1 MPIDSK
7 KIRLTKALRHAWLGL
22 ALLLLFGPA
31 PQAADEPRG
40 WLLALDAAL
49 AQPSGLERP
58 LATVIDAISFPPRS
72 ERILLEHDADL
83 AWGAG
88 VGYDFGREYGRIQ
101 VSYWTFE
108 NDDSENF
115 TRTGYV
121 APALFGYGYVYG
133 VMFMCNQ
140 SFGSCDPTLP
150 VRFAGSSDIKA
161 STWDLDYADSLEVSE
176 RFNLRW
182 LAGLRAATYEE
193 EQSFQGTDELYTYR
207 QEKSLDVDAVGIR
220 VGAGGDFRLTPHF
233 TLRGGL
239 AYSSLIGS
247 SEGKASQTFVD
258 GGLSCGFP
266 PCTELRTGKDD
277 QFSGSILDL
286 ELRGVW
292 SAGPVD
298 ISLGLTS
305 SEWNGFSR
313 DQVPAATG
321 FLGVGESA
329 TDDSFSFASF
339 EVGLLWRFGRQRFT
353 SP

>member
-7 KIRLTKALRHAWLGL
+7 KIRLIKALRHAWLGL
-22 ALLLLFGPA
+22 ALLLLFGAA

-49 AQPSGLERP
+49 AQPSGLDQH
-58 LATVIDAISFPPRS
+58 LATVINGTLFPPQS
-72 ERILLEHDADL
+72 ERISLEHDADL

-88 VGYDFGREYGRIQ
+88 IGYDFGRDHGRIQ

-108 NDDSENF
+108 NDDMESF
-115 TRTGYV
+115 TRTGLV
-121 APALFGYGYVYG
+121 SPGLFGYGYYG
-133 VMFMCNQ
+133 YMLMCNQ

-150 VRFAGSSDIKA
+150 VRFSGSSEIKA

-182 LAGLRAATYEE
+182 LAGLRTASFEE
-193 EQSFQGTDELYTYR
+193 EQSFRGTDELYTYL
-207 QEKSLDVDAVGIR
+207 QDKSLDVDAVGIR
-220 VGAGGDFRLTPHF
+220 VGAGGDFRLTQHF
-233 TLRGGL
+233 SLRAGL
-239 AYSSLIGS
+239 AYASLIGS
-247 SEGKASQTFVD
+247 SEGEVSQTFLD
-258 GGLSCGFP
+258 GGISCGFP
-266 PCTELRTGKDD
+266 PCTESRTGKDD

-305 SEWNGFSR
+305 SQWNGFSR
-313 DQVPAATG
+313 DQVPATG
-321 FLGVGESA
+321 FLGVGESS